1 MPTDHSRLGVEE
13 YAALRATIRERGTLR
28 LAVLL
33 VTFIAWAALVIA
45 GGFVLEPLGSV
56 VTLLV
61 LAAGFEV
68 VFAAHVGVER
78 VGRYLQQRYESDQ
91 GPAWEQLAMA
101 IGRSRQ
107 KGPKPDPLGFW
118 LFLLAS
124 LVNLASAGR
133 PLRLAVPSLA
143 VAIAVGAHALFL
155 WRLVRARRYAAGQR
169 ERDLAFLEEFHQR
182 TKAN

>member
-1 MPTDHSRLGVEE
+1 MSTDDGRVSLEE

-33 VTFIAWAALVIA
+33 LTFVAWAALVIA
-45 GGFVLEPLGSV
+45 GGLVAEPLGSL

-78 VGRYLQQRYESDQ
+78 VGRYLQARYESDK
-91 GPAWEQLAMA
+91 GPAWEHVTMA
-101 IGRSRQ
+101 IGRSLA
-107 KGPKPDPLGFW
+107 KGPKSDPLGFW
-118 LFLLAS
+118 LFVVAS

-133 PLRLAVPSLA
+133 PLRMGMPSLP
-143 VAIAVGAHALFL
+143 VALAVGAHAVFV
-155 WRLVRARRYAAGQR
+155 WRLVRARRYAAVQR
-169 ERDLAFLEEFHQR
+169 ERDLAFLKDLDER
-182 TKAN
+182 TKTT